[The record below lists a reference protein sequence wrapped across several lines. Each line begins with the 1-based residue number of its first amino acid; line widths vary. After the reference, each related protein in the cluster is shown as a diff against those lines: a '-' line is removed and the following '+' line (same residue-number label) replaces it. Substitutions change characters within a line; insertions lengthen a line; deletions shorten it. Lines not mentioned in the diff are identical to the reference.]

1 MLQQQKKRAQ
11 NYTYEEALQLIRTV
25 ECYKDVVENKRTDAV
40 TSNEKTKAWEKIAA
54 DFNAQTTTGRTGEQL
69 RQKFDSL
76 KKETRKYCAKLRQ
89 QRLQTGGGP
98 HTEIK
103 ANPLYDRVQGL
114 IKLSA
119 EGNQSVFDSDAT
131 FLCEVPVESA
141 SGDSLQLLNVELD
154 KDTDIQTEEDGSVSL
169 PFDDLPSSS
178 TEITW
183 NKYSPGMLRTPKH
196 PALNAGSYSIDSV
209 PIPDVLKDQSSS
221 PTLPLQMENHDV
233 AGTSG
238 TNTREAE
245 VERPLLSRR
254 KPIFRKKSLPLS
266 ATGKKIEPWVTAR
279 TEVAQL
285 QKRLLE
291 EQLRE
296 VQKRDEREAALFHIK
311 KRSLE
316 LDVKIKEETLKNL
329 TK

>member
-1 MLQQQKKRAQ
+1 MSQQQKKRAQ

-141 SGDSLQLLNVELD
+141 SGDSLQLLNVEL
-154 KDTDIQTEEDGSVSL
+154 GYRHS
-169 PFDDLPSSS
+169 
-178 TEITW
+178 
-183 NKYSPGMLRTPKH
+183 N
-196 PALNAGSYSIDSV
+196 
-209 PIPDVLKDQSSS
+209 
-221 PTLPLQMENHDV
+221 
-233 AGTSG
+233 
-238 TNTREAE
+238 
-245 VERPLLSRR
+245 
-254 KPIFRKKSLPLS
+254 
-266 ATGKKIEPWVTAR
+266 
-279 TEVAQL
+279 
-285 QKRLLE
+285 
-291 EQLRE
+291 
-296 VQKRDEREAALFHIK
+296 
-311 KRSLE
+311 
-316 LDVKIKEETLKNL
+316 
-329 TK
+329 